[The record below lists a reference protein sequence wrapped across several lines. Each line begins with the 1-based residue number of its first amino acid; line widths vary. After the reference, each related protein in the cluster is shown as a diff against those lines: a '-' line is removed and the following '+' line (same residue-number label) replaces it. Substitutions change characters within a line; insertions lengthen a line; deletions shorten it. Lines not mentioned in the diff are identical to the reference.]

1 MKASARVCVS
11 GPLAKHVP
19 AFAASLTKQGY
30 TDLSLA
36 NQLRLVAHL
45 SRWLADRRLE
55 IENLTPKLL
64 DQYLRVRRRTRTCW
78 RSRQA
83 LAPLLEHL
91 GLAAALARPAPPRRC
106 ELLERYREHL
116 LGDRGLSASVC
127 AGYETVAAELFEAR
141 EPARLSRADVLS
153 FVRRGIRRPNLAG
166 RLTALRSVLRFL
178 HLAGEISVPLAAVVP
193 SSPSQQPTSLPQAL
207 SSAQVSAVLRSC
219 NRRTT
224 KGRRDYAVILLMLR
238 LGLRAC
244 EVAALTLDDVN
255 WADGEVVVHGKGS
268 SVSRMPLPLDVGQA
282 LVAYLRRRG
291 CLESTRAL
299 FLCTIAPRRAATVAT
314 VRSVAGRVLRRA
326 GVPVGGG
333 HRLRHTA
340 ATLMLHRGGTLTEIA
355 QVLRHRHVNTTA
367 IYAKVD
373 PHALY
378 GVARP
383 WPYGDAVE
391 FEALRPMVQPWPGG
405 VE

>member
-19 AFAASLTKQGY
+19 AFAASLAKQGY

-45 SRWLADRRLE
+45 SRWLGDHRLE
-55 IENLTPKLL
+55 IESLTPKLL

-91 GLAAALARPAPPRRC
+91 GLAAALARPAPPRC

-141 EPARLSRADVLS
+141 EPARLSRTDVLS
-153 FVRRGIRRPNLAG
+153 FVRRGVRRPNLTG

-193 SSPSQQPTSLPQAL
+193 SAPGRQPTSLPQAL
-207 SSAQVSAVLRSC
+207 SSAQVSAVLGSC

-255 WADGEVVVHGKGS
+255 WAEGEVVVHGKGG

-282 LVAYLRRRG
+282 LVAYLRHRG
-291 CLESTRAL
+291 RLESTRAL
-299 FLCTIAPRRAATVAT
+299 FLCTKAPRRAATVAT

-367 IYAKVD
+367 IYAKVAHD
-373 PHALY
+373 TLV

-383 WPYGDAVE
+383 WPCGDAAE
-391 FEALRPMVQPWPGG
+391 FETLRPMVQPWPGG